1 MLPRIPTNLEE
12 RTAQRSVVATFVG
25 CARPINKNNVCPF
38 SPFVYAT
45 MVYEYVNVESIRH
58 ELWQPIGKFIDVLIR
73 SAIPTKQVNRA
84 GLYLCFKFLRG
95 GGKLNFVLNVGPT
108 MFTRDIQG
116 KRGQTVR

>member
-1 MLPRIPTNLEE
+1 
-12 RTAQRSVVATFVG
+12 
-25 CARPINKNNVCPF
+25 
-38 SPFVYAT
+38 

-116 KRGQTVR
+116 KGDRRYVDPNPFVNILRVVLK

>member
-1 MLPRIPTNLEE
+1 MGLLFACLWL
-12 RTAQRSVVATFVG
+12 RTDDIDRFTVMDVH
-25 CARPINKNNVCPF
+25 
-38 SPFVYAT
+38 VYAT